1 MKNIVLTGFMGVGK
15 NAIGK
20 KLAKELGLKF
30 VNTDDIIEKKE
41 GITITQIF
49 EKFGEKHFR
58 KLEKEIIKK
67 VAQGKNQVI
76 STGGGVV
83 LDQENIS
90 NLTENGVIIC
100 LWASP
105 EMIRERT
112 EKETHR
118 PLLEGVSREERIKE
132 LLDYRKPFYE
142 KSADYIIDT
151 SHLTVEET
159 VEKILKCLRFKQIIK
174 MPSLARRTLLFL
186 RIFSRRDKRSTSS

>member
-1 MKNIVLTGFMGVGK
+1 MKNIVLTGFMGAGK

-20 KLAKELGLKF
+20 RLAQELDLKF
-30 VNTDDIIEKKE
+30 VDTDNIIEKEE

-49 EKFGEKHFR
+49 KRFGEKHFR
-58 KLEKEIIKK
+58 KLEKEVVKK
-67 VAQGKNQVI
+67 VASGEDQVI

-90 NLTENGVIIC
+90 NLKKKGIIIC

-105 EMIRERT
+105 EVIRKRT
-112 EKETHR
+112 EKEAHR
-118 PLLEGVSREERIKE
+118 PLLEGGEGRRPIEE

-151 SHLTVEET
+151 SHLTMEE
-159 VEKILKCLRFKQIIK
+159 VVKKILKYLQ
-174 MPSLARRTLLFL
+174 TV
-186 RIFSRRDKRSTSS
+186 

>member
-1 MKNIVLTGFMGVGK
+1 MKNIVLTGFMATGK
-15 NAIGK
+15 NAIGQR
-20 KLAKELGLKF
+20 LAQELNLEF

-58 KLEKEIIKK
+58 KLEKGVVRK
-67 VAQGKNQVI
+67 VAQGTNRVI

-83 LDQENIS
+83 LDQENVS

-105 EMIRERT
+105 EVIRERT
-112 EKETHR
+112 KEETHR
-118 PLLEGVSREERIKE
+118 PLLEGVSREDRIKE

-151 SHLTVEET
+151 SHLTIEET
-159 VEKILKCLRFKQIIK
+159 LEKILKYLK
-174 MPSLARRTLLFL
+174 
-186 RIFSRRDKRSTSS
+186 